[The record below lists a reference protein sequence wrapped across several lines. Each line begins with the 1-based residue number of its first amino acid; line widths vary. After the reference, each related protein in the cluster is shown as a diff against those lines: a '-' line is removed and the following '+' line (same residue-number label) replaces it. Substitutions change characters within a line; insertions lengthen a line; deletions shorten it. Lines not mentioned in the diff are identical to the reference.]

1 MNYDAIKKAAEGYR
15 ADMAKFLRD
24 MIAIPSESCEEEGVV
39 KRIAAEMEKLG
50 YDKVEFDKLGNVIGW
65 MGTGDKIIAI
75 DSHIDTVG
83 IGNRENWTADP
94 YTGYETDEIIY
105 GRGGSDQEG
114 GMASATYGAKIM
126 KDLNLIPGSPL
137 STNTLTA
144 PRTHAARS
152 SSSSPPSRPTA
163 ASTAAIAA
171 EWRSASICTAFPAT
185 APLRSAAT
193 TRSTRWLRSS

>member
-83 IGNRENWTADP
+83 IGNRENWTD
-94 YTGYETDEIIY
+94 
-105 GRGGSDQEG
+105 GSLHRLRDRRDHLRPRRLRPGG
-114 GMASATYGAKIM
+114 GMASAAYGAKIM
-126 KDLNLIPGSPL
+126 
-137 STNTLTA
+137 
-144 PRTHAARS
+144 RT
-152 SSSSPPSRPTA
+152 
-163 ASTAAIAA
+163 
-171 EWRSASICTAFPAT
+171 
-185 APLRSAAT
+185 
-193 TRSTRWLRSS
+193 